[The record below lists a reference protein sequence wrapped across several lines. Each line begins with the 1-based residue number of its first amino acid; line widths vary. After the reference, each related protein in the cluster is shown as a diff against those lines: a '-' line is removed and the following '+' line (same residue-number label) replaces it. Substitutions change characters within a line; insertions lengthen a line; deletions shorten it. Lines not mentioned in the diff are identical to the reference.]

1 MTNGYWQN
9 AQTYCKFECIY
20 HFQVQAITLEIL
32 LNHKIHPRVRMLAA
46 VVLLETKP
54 GLPILMTLADAVLK
68 EPSMQVASFIYS
80 HVRALGRSTAPDL
93 QVM

>member
-1 MTNGYWQN
+1 
-9 AQTYCKFECIY
+9 
-20 HFQVQAITLEIL
+20 
-32 LNHKIHPRVRMLAA
+32 MLAA

-54 GLPILMTLADAVLK
+54 GLPIVMTLADAVLK

-80 HVRALGRSTAPDL
+80 HLRALGRSTAPDL

>member
-1 MTNGYWQN
+1 MNY
-9 AQTYCKFECIY
+9 
-20 HFQVQAITLEIL
+20 FQVQAITLEIF
-32 LNHKIHPRVRMLAA
+32 LNHRVHPQVRMLAA

-54 GLPILMTLADAVLK
+54 GIPILMTLADAVLK

-80 HVRALGRSTAPDL
+80 HLRALGRSTAPDL